1 MKVRK
6 CIYIDEE
13 LIRYVEHLYPGISFS
28 ESLCRALISY
38 QALQSSDVR
47 SGSPGT
53 IPKVEKEK
61 YQQLEL
67 F

>member
-28 ESLCRALISY
+28 ESLCRALISH
-38 QALQSSDVR
+38 QALQPFDLR
-47 SGSPGT
+47 SGSPGI
-53 IPKVEKEK
+53 IPNKEK
-61 YQQLEL
+61 YEQLEL